1 MSTSWIN
8 FLKNKKERMT
18 RMKRKKICIVALFLF
33 FFCGCNAKVD
43 VVVDTK
49 QNMEAVSHISMF
61 KEYIADY
68 FSSLDEARRYYN
80 AILSDSETKQEKYS
94 FELFYE
100 KNSAI
105 GKIKKK
111 GKLEN
116 KKLEGIETF
125 LFKEIKQIG
134 DSYQL
139 LLSEKVSDHFGIE
152 LEMDIDEE
160 SLLKEIEL
168 NIQFHN
174 VVENVN
180 SDAYNSHTNTY
191 TWIINKDNLSRNIE
205 FTITNTKR
213 YDIIMA
219 YLVKKYMDLLFLGI
233 FLLGISLFLVYII
246 RKSKRENAI

>member
-1 MSTSWIN
+1 
-8 FLKNKKERMT
+8 
-18 RMKRKKICIVALFLF
+18 MKIKKIFLVYFFLF
-33 FFCGCNAKVD
+33 FLTGCSA
-43 VVVDTK
+43 
-49 QNMEAVSHISMF
+49 EANLI
-61 KEYIADY
+61 
-68 FSSLDEARRYYN
+68 
-80 AILSDSETKQEKYS
+80 
-94 FELFYE
+94 
-100 KNSAI
+100 
-105 GKIKKK
+105 IKTDR
-111 GKLEN
+111 
-116 KKLEGIETF
+116 GIEENIQIYNSWSH
-125 LFKEIKQIG
+125 LKNNYSSIEDAKENYLL
-134 DSYQL
+134 SYQDFFQNSKYKISYL
-139 LLSEKVSDHFGIE
+139 TKNEVLKARIYNRDNTLDTISTTDIYSTLFEPLNFEDNQYTLSIQEGALDLFEDTLGLGAEKDLFFDNI
-152 LEMDIDEE
+152 I
-160 SLLKEIEL
+160 L